1 MKASELKNE
10 RKHPSVIKSTTSAC
24 FKAEV
29 VRCSSNR
36 EKVVNG
42 KKNHLS
48 PLTLISLIPLLCIW
62 SSEQTKY
69 ESPQLIKDPVSGFCH
84 CAYHTCSAGYKMCW
98 FTGNWRSVGGSGI
111 RLVSMNVCVCACAC
125 VCVCVCP
132 CVPAAFVFLS
142 QFSIPALR
150 GECFLWV
157 PLLFFNI
164 YLTFCLSSDY
174 WNDCKLVWNN
184 RLLQSFVSEKIW
196 WRVSKILY
204 YKWFSFYF
212 CTYVLCTAVNCIPEM
227 VIKDVL

>member
-1 MKASELKNE
+1 MS
-10 RKHPSVIKSTTSAC
+10 HPSWLRIQCLDFAIVLIIPVQLVIKCVGSQGTGGLWEDLGSDLW
-24 FKAEV
+24 V
-29 VRCSSNR
+29 
-36 EKVVNG
+36 
-42 KKNHLS
+42 
-48 PLTLISLIPLLCIW
+48 W
-62 SSEQTKY
+62 
-69 ESPQLIKDPVSGFCH
+69 
-84 CAYHTCSAGYKMCW
+84 MC
-98 FTGNWRSVGGSGI
+98 
-111 RLVSMNVCVCACAC
+111 VCVRVRVY

>member
-111 RLVSMNVCVCACAC
+111 RLVSMNVCACAC
-125 VCVCVCP
+125 VCVCVC
-132 CVPAAFVFLS
+132 VPVCRQPLCFSLSFLFLHWGES
-142 QFSIPALR
+142 ASSESPSSFLTYTSPSAL
-150 GECFLWV
+150 V
-157 PLLFFNI
+157 PI
-164 YLTFCLSSDY
+164 I
-174 WNDCKLVWNN
+174 
-184 RLLQSFVSEKIW
+184 EMI
-196 WRVSKILY
+196 
-204 YKWFSFYF
+204 
-212 CTYVLCTAVNCIPEM
+212 VN
-227 VIKDVL
+227 